1 MAASSYKASVIA
13 RWSIRTVSLPL
24 HVVSI
29 DALGK
34 WKGARSGATP
44 RELNDNGNFKYADSR
59 ISVLKPEAILV
70 QKGFDH
76 VRWFS
81 QAKFATLL
89 RVEVSTL
96 RNWEQGRRES
106 TGPAK
111 ALLYAIRKNP
121 IRVLKALA
129 ACPGKVDCRCMD

>member
-1 MAASSYKASVIA
+1 
-13 RWSIRTVSLPL
+13 
-24 HVVSI
+24 
-29 DALGK
+29 
-34 WKGARSGATP
+34 
-44 RELNDNGNFKYADSR
+44 
-59 ISVLKPEAILV
+59 VLKPEAILV
-70 QKGFDH
+70 RNSQKGFDH

-111 ALLYAIRKNP
+111 ALLYAIRKTQFTFSRRSPPGTEETLGRLIADAWTNQFTEVA
-121 IRVLKALA
+121 IDLA
-129 ACPGKVDCRCMD
+129 PP